1 MANKRDLKRTINY
14 ITSELFAETVAAS
27 LYNGKP
33 SQEDVDGILSA
44 IVMINGDYISRVS
57 HPEPGIKRGEYY
69 KKAHRRLQQ
78 ADERNHRPDFKLG
91 IILLSSESENTPI
104 YIYGK
109 RNLSMDIV

>member
-33 SQEDVDGILSA
+33 TQEDVDGILSA

-57 HPEPGIKRGEYY
+57 HPEPGITKGEYY
-69 KKAHRRLQQ
+69 KKLT
-78 ADERNHRPDFKLG
+78 ADFNKQGSE
-91 IILLSSESENTPI
+91 IIDQIS
-104 YIYGK
+104 
-109 RNLSMDIV
+109 NLA

>member
-33 SQEDVDGILSA
+33 TQEDVDGILSA

-57 HPEPGIKRGEYY
+57 HLNRES
-69 KKAHRRLQQ
+69 RRVNII
-78 ADERNHRPDFKLG
+78 RNSQSTSTSR
-91 IILLSSESENTPI
+91 
-104 YIYGK
+104 
-109 RNLSMDIV
+109 